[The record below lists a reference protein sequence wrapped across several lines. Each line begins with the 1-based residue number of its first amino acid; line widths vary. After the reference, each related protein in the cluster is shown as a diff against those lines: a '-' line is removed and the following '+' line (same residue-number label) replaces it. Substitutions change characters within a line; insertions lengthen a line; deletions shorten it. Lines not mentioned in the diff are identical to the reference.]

1 MGRAANIRKSVSN
14 RWLMRVAVLASIA
27 AASCPSHAASR
38 LTLTEAVQIALRENP
53 DVLRAGAQSDAAGA
67 ARREASSMRL
77 PHVQIRE
84 IALRTDSPADV
95 FGLEL
100 MQERFSFSSFVAS
113 DPNQP
118 DPIDNFA
125 TEFEA
130 SWPIYMGGRV
140 MAGIGQAES
149 MAIAAAAM
157 HGHTRE
163 AVALAAASA
172 YTNAVLAEQSVELAR
187 RARSTTAQ
195 HVEQAEAFFDA
206 GMIVESDLLQARA
219 QLAYM
224 EERLIG
230 AQNARHL
237 ARAALFRTMGIAQDA
252 DYELDTSIVTAER
265 AVGSI
270 DEALVGAYQRR
281 LDVRA
286 VEAQVNAARLG
297 VKRANGEYLPEVALI
312 ARYSLN
318 DDYLFG
324 SNGESYAL
332 MAVATWNAW
341 GWGQTRARVSAA
353 RSHELAAQ
361 QLQRGHMQQIEFEV
375 REAWH
380 GVEEARARIVVAA
393 GAVAYAEKALAILE
407 DRFEQGVARVTD
419 LLDAETTLDDARL
432 RELDA
437 RFDLQRA
444 TRTLDFAVGLSP
456 VPEALP

>member
-1 MGRAANIRKSVSN
+1 MNN
-14 RWLMRVAVLASIA
+14 RWLMRVAVLAGIVA
-27 AASCPSHAASR
+27 GPCPSRAAPQ
-38 LTLTEAVQIALRENP
+38 LTLAEAVQIALRENP

-100 MQERFSFSSFVAS
+100 MQERFSFTSFVAG

-118 DPIDNFA
+118 DPIDNFT

-140 MAGIGQAES
+140 MAGIGQAKS
-149 MAIAAAAM
+149 MEVAAAAM
-157 HGHTRE
+157 QGYTRE

-187 RARSTTAQ
+187 RARATTAQ
-195 HVEQAEAFFDA
+195 HVEQAAAFFDA

-230 AQNARHL
+230 AQNAWYL
-237 ARAALFRTMGIAQDA
+237 ARAALFRTMGISQDA
-252 DYELDTSIVTAER
+252 DYEFDTSIATAEP
-265 AVGSI
+265 AVSSI

-353 RSHELAAQ
+353 RSQELAAQ

-375 REAWH
+375 RQAWH
-380 GVEEARARIVVAA
+380 GVEEARARILVAA

-407 DRFEQGVARVTD
+407 DRFEQGVARITD

-432 RELDA
+432 RELNA
-437 RFDLQRA
+437 RFGLQRA